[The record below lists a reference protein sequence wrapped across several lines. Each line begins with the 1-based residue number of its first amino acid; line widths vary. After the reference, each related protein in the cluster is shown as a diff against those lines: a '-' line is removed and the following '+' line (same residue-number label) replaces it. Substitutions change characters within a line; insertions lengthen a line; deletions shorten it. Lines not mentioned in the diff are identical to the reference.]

1 MKHILAGLF
10 FLIMSS
16 EGSAAQDDRAVSA
29 VKAAMEAVQ
38 KGQWSKAETAVAAA
52 GQVARDIVEW
62 HRLRASAGAFQE
74 YIDFLDRRADWPG
87 LPLLR
92 QQGEPRILEN
102 ADPDQVISYFADQL
116 PRTGTGALRLAVAW
130 AKKGEGEKAE
140 TEIVRAWRNL
150 SLAKGNEA
158 RFLKAYGAVLAGH
171 HEARQDMLLWRG
183 LVQETERLNK
193 LVDADHAKLAK
204 ARIALIKKSR
214 GTSRLVKAV
223 PESLADDPGLAFAR
237 FEWRVEKK
245 SADDAIA
252 MMLERSTS
260 AAALGMPGAWADRR
274 RSYARLMMQDDK
286 PEIAYQLASRHFMSE
301 GDDYAD
307 LEWLSGFIALTDL
320 DDPKLALKHFFAFR
334 ATVETPISLGR
345 AGYWEGRA
353 HEALGQTE
361 EAQLAYAFGGE
372 YQTSFYGQ
380 LAAEKAGLPMDPVL
394 TGGETYPDIRDSQY
408 ARGSVLQAA
417 LLFQMAGHPLL
428 FTRFT
433 RHLAEILTPQERGAL
448 AQLALDLGEP
458 FAALYM
464 AKYAA
469 DSGIVLM
476 RPYFPV
482 TDIANGDLSVSE
494 ELTLTI
500 ARRESEFYPF
510 STSPAGARGLMQLMP
525 RTGKAMAKKLKVKY
539 ETDRL
544 LSDPAYNARLGSA
557 YLADLVEEFD
567 GYYPFVAVG
576 YNAGPSRA
584 KKWVDLFGDPKRSV
598 EDAVDWIEH
607 IPFRETRNY
616 VMRVMESLAV
626 YRARLSG
633 EISPLR
639 LSQELVGR

>member
-10 FLIMSS
+10 FLILSS
-16 EGSAAQDDRAVSA
+16 GSSFAQDDRAAAA
-29 VKAAMEAVQ
+29 VTAAMEAVQ
-38 KGQWSKAETAVAAA
+38 KGQWSKAETAVAPAR
-52 GQVARDIVEW
+52 QVGRDIVEW
-62 HRLRASAGAFQE
+62 HRLRAAAGAFQE

-92 QQGEPRILEN
+92 QQGESRIHEN
-102 ADPDQVISYFADQL
+102 ADPDQVIAYFGDQL
-116 PRTGTGALRLAVAW
+116 PRTGTGALRLAAAW
-130 AKKGEGEKAE
+130 AKNGESEKAE
-140 TEIVRAWRNL
+140 AEVVRAWRNL

-158 RFLKAYGAVLAGH
+158 RFLKAYSAVLAGH

-183 LVQETERLNK
+183 LAKEAGRLNT

-204 ARIALIKKSR
+204 ARVALIKKSS
-214 GTSRLVKAV
+214 GVSKLIKAV
-223 PESLADDPGLAFAR
+223 PEGLADDPGLAYAR
-237 FEWRVEKK
+237 FEWRVAKK
-245 SADDAIA
+245 STDDAIA

-260 AAALGMPGAWADRR
+260 AAALGMPDAWADRR
-274 RSYARLMMQDDK
+274 RSYARLMMQDGK
-286 PEIAYQLASRHFMSE
+286 PEIAYQLASQHFLSE

-307 LEWLSGFIALTDL
+307 LEWLSGFIALSDL
-320 DDPKLALKHFFAFR
+320 DNPQLALEHFLAFR
-334 ATVETPISLGR
+334 AAVETPISLGR
-345 AGYWEGRA
+345 AGYWGGRA
-353 HEALGQTE
+353 HEALGQSE

-380 LAAEKAGLPMDPVL
+380 LAAEKAGLPMDLML
-394 TGGETYPDIRDSQY
+394 TGGETYPDFRDTQY
-408 ARGSVLQAA
+408 AQGSVLQAA
-417 LLFQMAGHPLL
+417 LLFQKAGHSLL

-433 RHLAEILTPQERGAL
+433 RHLAEILTTQERGAL
-448 AQLALDLGEP
+448 AQLALDLDEP

-469 DSGIVLM
+469 ESGTVLM

-482 TDIANGDLSVSE
+482 TDIANGDLPVSE

-544 LSDPAYNARLGSA
+544 LSDPTYNARLGSA

-584 KKWVDLFGDPKRSV
+584 KKWVRLFGYPKRSV

-633 EISPLR
+633 EVMPLR
-639 LSQELVGR
+639 LSQELVAR

>member
-1 MKHILAGLF
+1 MKQILAGLI
-10 FLIMSS
+10 FLSFGTAVS
-16 EGSAAQDDRAVSA
+16 FAQDDRV
-29 VKAAMEAVQ
+29 AA
-38 KGQWSKAETAVAAA
+38 AVAAA
-52 GQVARDIVEW
+52 MQAVEKSQWSRAARAVAPAGQVGRDIVQW
-62 HRLRASAGAFQE
+62 HRLRASAGEFQE

-87 LPLLR
+87 LPLLH
-92 QQGEPRILEN
+92 QQGEYRISES
-102 ADPDQVISYFADQL
+102 ADADTVIAYFADQ
-116 PRTGTGALRLAVAW
+116 PPGTGTGALRLATAW
-130 AKKGEGEKAE
+130 ASKGDSARAE
-140 TEIVRAWRNL
+140 AAIVHAWRTL
-150 SLAKGNEA
+150 SLAKGTEA
-158 RFLKAYGAVLAGH
+158 RFLAAYGSVLAGH

-183 LVQETERLNK
+183 LAKEAARLNK

-204 ARIALIKKSR
+204 ARIGLLKKSR
-214 GTSRLVKAV
+214 NVSALIKAV
-223 PESLADDPGLAFAR
+223 PEDLADDPGLAFAR
-237 FEWRVEKK
+237 FEWRVAKK

-252 MMLERSTS
+252 LMLERSTS
-260 AAALGMPGAWADRR
+260 ALALGKPEVWTDRR
-274 RSYARLMMQDDK
+274 RSYARLMMQDGK
-286 PEIAYQLASRHFMSE
+286 PEIAYQLASRHFLTE
-301 GDDYAD
+301 GEEYAD

-320 DDPKLALKHFFAFR
+320 DDPKLALVHFRAFR
-334 ATVETPISLGR
+334 AAVDTPISLGR

-353 HEALGQTE
+353 HEALGQLE
-361 EAQLAYAFGGE
+361 QAQLAYAFGGE

-380 LAAEKAGLPMDPVL
+380 LAAEKAGMAMDPAL
-394 TGGETYPDIRDSQY
+394 RGRETYPDFRESQY
-408 ARGSVLQAA
+408 AQGSVMQAA
-417 LLFQMAGHPLL
+417 LLFQKAGKPLL

-433 RHLAEILTPQERGAL
+433 RHLAEILNTQERGSL
-448 AQLALDLGEP
+448 AQLALDLDEP

-469 DSGIVLM
+469 DSGVVPM
-476 RPYFPV
+476 RPYFPITEIV
-482 TDIANGDLSVSE
+482 DGELPVSE

-510 STSPAGARGLMQLMP
+510 SVSPAGARGLMQLMP
-525 RTGKAMAKKLKVKY
+525 RTGKAMAKKLKVRY

-544 LSDPAYNARLGSA
+544 LNDPAYNARLGSA
-557 YLADLVEEFD
+557 YLAVLVEEFD

-584 KKWVDLFGDPKRSV
+584 SKWVRLFGDPKRSP